1 MPPPVRID
9 GRSVLAAV
17 PDDAAAEAWATPT
30 PATGTRMA
38 PADAAIAPPT
48 ISDLLD
54 LRLIKVRLL
63 KLLQW

>member
-9 GRSVLAAV
+9 GNSLAAV
-17 PDDAAAEAWATPT
+17 ADDAAAEAWATPT

-38 PADAAIAPPT
+38 PADAAVAPPA

-54 LRLIKVRLL
+54 LRLIDVRLL

>member
-9 GRSVLAAV
+9 GNSLAAV
-17 PDDAAAEAWATPT
+17 ADDAATEARAAPT

-38 PADAAIAPPT
+38 PADAAVAPPA

-54 LRLIKVRLL
+54 LRLIDVRLL